1 MEVFPLIYGFL
12 YVHQLPLIPACL
24 LLVWILQALQLL
36 GLEFPLNLV
45 SPSFILFC
53 QVSNYLLEVSSFKS
67 SILVLNSL
75 KRGYLLL
82 YLFL

>member
-12 YVHQLPLIPACL
+12 YVRQLPLIPACL

-45 SPSFILFC
+45 STSIILFC

-67 SILVLNSL
+67 TYLSFELL
-75 KRGYLLL
+75 KKR
-82 YLFL
+82 